1 MQTRWLLKGDGLIL
15 VKSRIEMGYSFIAIA
30 LLTWKF
36 TRGLI
41 ETHRSTAMHS
51 VRLFIFLLAGLCL
64 TVGTGSSVP
73 PSSIEKSSE
82 NRAAGVQPVLRLE
95 KDRYLLGEA
104 IRFSVGGMP
113 KNSTVI
119 PHELT
124 QPCSLSVTEPSR
136 SHSVESVG
144 WPNHWNLDHA
154 WS

>member
-1 MQTRWLLKGDGLIL
+1 
-15 VKSRIEMGYSFIAIA
+15 MGYSFIAIA

-41 ETHRSTAMHS
+41 ETHRGTAMHS

-73 PSSIEKSSE
+73 PSSMEKSSE

-95 KDRYLLGEA
+95 KDRYVLGEA
-104 IRFSVGGMP
+104 IRFWVGVMP

-119 PHELT
+119 PQELRK
-124 QPCSLSVTEPSR
+124 PCSVIVPEPDGAHR
-136 SHSVESVG
+136 VESVG
-144 WPNHWNLDHA
+144 GRTAGMLDHDCPEGWGLCVA
-154 WS
+154 NYNPEHEILI